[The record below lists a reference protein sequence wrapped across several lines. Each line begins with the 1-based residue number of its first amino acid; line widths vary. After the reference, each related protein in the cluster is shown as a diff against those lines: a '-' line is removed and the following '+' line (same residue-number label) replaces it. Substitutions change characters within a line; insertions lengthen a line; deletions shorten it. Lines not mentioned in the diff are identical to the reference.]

1 MPCKLINLPGGG
13 MTIACSRGRRESCS
27 SPGCNHEVVAL
38 CDYPL
43 AGARMGDT
51 CSRPLCDRHRVA
63 YGRFDYCLTHGA
75 LAVHAVAVVGSRTY
89 PALHLVAETVRA
101 LPAEAGVVS
110 GHAIGTDIVAEI
122 TAAQARRY
130 VWSYPVR
137 VTRNASKDAFTR
149 LAMARNTVVAA
160 VAREADAFV
169 DPQSRGTWDT
179 IRKLEGLSKVVR
191 VHEAPPPAEH
201 ALFFHTGV
209 LASSAQVERAR
220 TYRGPSVLNITSN
233 ANSPFAPSKALLSE
247 ARNRIETHG
256 RADAYTW
263 YEPRYIEEQRAGWKQ
278 HRAAWDEV
286 LRRNHF
292 VAACFCPDRDTCHR
306 GIFRR
311 LLVKAGEKV
320 GRRVVDGGE
329 VTP

>member
-1 MPCKLINLPGGG
+1 MPCKLINIPGGG
-13 MTIACSRGRRESCS
+13 MAIACSRGRRESCS

-43 AGARMGDT
+43 TGARMGDA

-63 YGRFDYCLTHGA
+63 FGKLDYCLTHGS
-75 LAVHAVAVVGSRTY
+75 LAVHAVAVIGSRTY
-89 PALHLVAETVRA
+89 PALHLVMETVRT
-101 LPAEAGVVS
+101 LPDQAGVVS
-110 GHAIGTDIVAEI
+110 GHAIGSDIVAEI
-122 TAAQARRY
+122 TAAQGRRY

-149 LAMARNTVVAA
+149 AAMARNTVVAA

-179 IRKLEGLSKVVR
+179 IRKLEGLSKKVR
-191 VHEAPPPAEH
+191 VHEAPPPADH
-201 ALFFHTGV
+201 ALLFHTGV
-209 LASSAQVERAR
+209 LATSMQVERAR
-220 TYRGPSVLNITSN
+220 TYRGPSVLNIT
-233 ANSPFAPSKALLSE
+233 ANVDSPFSPSRALLNE
-247 ARNRIETHG
+247 ALSRVDSVG
-256 RADAYTW
+256 RAEAFAW

-286 LRRNHF
+286 LQRNHF
-292 VAACFCPDRDTCHR
+292 VAACFCSDPATCHR